1 MVMDLHFLDKA
12 SGLTPLLVKLHD
24 TQKLYALAKDKQPLA
39 RAELISVITTLFDMD
54 LSARESELVADV
66 LIVLMRQAER
76 DLRCA
81 LSEKLSTMDNVP
93 LRLILQI
100 SNDEIDIAAPVLR
113 QSNILGEL
121 DLIYIIKSK
130 SARYWREIAARK
142 QLSDQVMNILADT
155 RDFGT
160 ALALAENNGIKLTEH
175 TLSVLADLARDSE
188 TIAAPLLRRDEV
200 TRDLAANLYR
210 FVGEELKQYIVEH
223 HGVEARP
230 LTEAIDEIVLEFVD
244 AGEEEQLAPPPS
256 TLKMAE
262 RLKQKGL
269 LNVNTMLGMLKR
281 GQMQSFVA
289 MFTEYTGLSAD
300 TTVSILRQSS
310 GQGLAVTC
318 RAFDI
323 SKQEFISLYLLS
335 NRLRN
340 GGKMV
345 DLKDI
350 TRAISYYDR
359 IQPAIAKGIIG
370 NSMGILH

>member
-1 MVMDLHFLDKA
+1 MDLHFLDEA

-24 TQKLYALAKDKQPLA
+24 TQKLYALAKDKQPSA
-39 RAELISVITTLFDMD
+39 RAELISIITTLFDMD
-54 LSARESELVADV
+54 LSVRESELVADV
-66 LIVLMRQAER
+66 LIVLMRQAEQ
-76 DLRCA
+76 DLRRA
-81 LSEKLSTMDNVP
+81 LAEKLSTMENVP

-113 QSNILGEL
+113 GSNILGEL

-130 SARYWREIAARK
+130 DARYWREIAARRE
-142 QLSDQVMNILADT
+142 LSDQVMNILADT
-155 RDFGT
+155 RDFST
-160 ALALAENNGIKLTEH
+160 ALALAENEGIILTEH
-175 TLSVLADLARDSE
+175 VLSVLADLARGSDVL
-188 TIAAPLLRRDEV
+188 AGPLLRRAEIP
-200 TRDLAANLYR
+200 RDLAADLYR
-210 FVGEELKQYIVEH
+210 FVGEELKQFITEH
-223 HGVEARP
+223 HGVEARA

-244 AGEEEQLAPPPS
+244 VAEEEQFAPAPA

-300 TTVSILRQSS
+300 TTVSILRQPS

-340 GGKMV
+340 GGRMV

-359 IQPAIAKGIIG
+359 IQPAIAKSIVG
-370 NSMGILH
+370 NSKRILH

>member
-1 MVMDLHFLDKA
+1 MDLHFLDEA
-12 SGLTPLLVKLHD
+12 SGLTPLLVRLHD

-39 RAELISVITTLFDMD
+39 RAELISIITTLFGMD
-54 LSARESELVADV
+54 LSVRESELVADV
-66 LIVLMRQAER
+66 LIVLMRQAEQ
-76 DLRCA
+76 DLRRA

-130 SARYWREIAARK
+130 DSRYWREIAARRE
-142 QLSDQVMNILADT
+142 LSDQVMNILADT
-155 RDFGT
+155 RDFNT
-160 ALALAENNGIKLTEH
+160 ALALAENEGIKLTEH
-175 TLSVLADLARDSE
+175 VLGVLADLARESE
-188 TIAAPLLRRDEV
+188 AIAAPLLRRDEV
-200 TRDLAANLYR
+200 THDLAANLYR
-210 FVGEELKQYIVEH
+210 FVGQEIKQYIAEH
-223 HGVEARP
+223 HGVEARG
-230 LTEAIDEIVLEFVD
+230 LAEAIDEIVLEFVD
-244 AGEEEQLAPPPS
+244 AEEEEQLAPPPS

-289 MFTEYTGLSAD
+289 MFTEYTGLSTD

-359 IQPAIAKGIIG
+359 IQPAIAKSIVG

>member
-121 DLIYIIKSK
+121 DLIYIIKSNG
-130 SARYWREIAARK
+130 ARYWREIAARK